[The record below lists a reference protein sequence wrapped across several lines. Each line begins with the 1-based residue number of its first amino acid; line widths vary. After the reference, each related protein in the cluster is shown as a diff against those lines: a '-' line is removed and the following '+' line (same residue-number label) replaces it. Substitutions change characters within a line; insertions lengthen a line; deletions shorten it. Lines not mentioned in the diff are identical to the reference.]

1 MKPTEV
7 RKNSRPMRPAP
18 PRSTPG
24 PWPRPRAGFSLLE
37 VQVAFVVLGVALAGF
52 CPLVVMQLRMTR
64 TLQAEFDPASTHD
77 LVPSSGT
84 YAFDGSGN
92 LVGFASGNTA
102 TDHWARKL
110 GAMAAF
116 RSSAS
121 LGGYVYLDLNDD
133 GVKQPI
139 EPGIAG
145 VTVALVF
152 TDSTGQVHSLAA
164 QTASTGAYLFTN
176 LAPGTYS
183 ISESQPAGYADGQD
197 AIGTQGGTVG
207 DDLLSNIVVGSG
219 TNGTGN
225 NFAEVGASLGGF
237 VYVDV
242 KGDGVKQNG
251 EPGLANVPVTLN
263 GTDQQGGTVAQTVS
277 TNAVGAFLFSSL
289 RPGNYRLSETQPN
302 GYLDGL
308 DTAGTQGGTVGDDVI
323 SEIALGGGDL
333 GTGYSF
339 GEHLTDSSLGSLA
352 GFVYVDKNGN
362 GTKDINE
369 PGIPGTELT
378 LTGNDDRGSTVNLV
392 TTTDAAGGYSFT
404 NLAPGTYTIG
414 ETTPPGYTDGQDT
427 IGTQGGT
434 AGDDLFVNLPI
445 SAGVNGI
452 NNNFGEQSTGT
463 SNAPTTSSV
472 AGYVYIDVNGNGAK
486 DDNEPGVAGVTL
498 TLSGGSSAVATTGS
512 TGYFQFAN
520 LSSGTYTITE
530 AQPTGYIDGLDS
542 AGSSAGTVKDDQVVN
557 IALGSGVSATG
568 YNFGEHLTDTS
579 LGSLSGSVYVD
590 QNGNGVKDP
599 GEPGIAGIT
608 LTLTGDDARGFSI
621 TENTVTT
628 IDGSYLFPDLAPG
641 SYAIAEVAPANYLDG
656 QDTAGSQ
663 GATVGNDLLA
673 WIALDTG
680 VNGTGNNFGERQYQ
694 VSILSVAKDASA
706 STLTVQVEVTP

>member
-1 MKPTEV
+1 MH
-7 RKNSRPMRPAP
+7 PASL
-18 PRSTPG
+18 RST
-24 PWPRPRAGFSLLE
+24 RRSRSRAGFSLLE

-52 CPLVVMQLRMTR
+52 CPLVVMQLRLTK
-64 TLQAEFDPASTHD
+64 TLQAGFDPASTHD
-77 LVPSSGT
+77 LIPSSGT

-110 GAMAAF
+110 GAMAGF

-121 LGGYVYLDLNDD
+121 LAGYVYLDLNDD

-145 VTVALVF
+145 VTVVLAF
-152 TDSTGQVHSLAA
+152 TDSTGQPHSLAA

-176 LAPGTYS
+176 LAPGTYT
-183 ISESQPAGYADGQD
+183 ISESQPAGYSDGQD
-197 AIGTQGGTVG
+197 AIGSQGGTVG
-207 DDLLSNIVVGSG
+207 DDLLSNILLG
-219 TNGTGN
+219 TGTAGTGN

-242 KGDGVKQNG
+242 NGDGVKQDA
-251 EPGLANVPVTLN
+251 EPGLANVPVTLT
-263 GTDQQGGTVAQTVS
+263 GTDRQGGSVAQS
-277 TNAVGAFLFSSL
+277 LQTNAVGSFLFSSL
-289 RPGNYRLSETQPN
+289 RPGTYTLTETQPT

-308 DTAGTQGGTVGDDVI
+308 DSAGTQGGTVGDDEL
-323 SEIALGGGDL
+323 SAIALGGGDQ
-333 GTGYSF
+333 GAGYNF
-339 GEHLTDSSLGSLA
+339 GEHLTDSALGSVA

-369 PGIPGTELT
+369 PGIAGTELT
-378 LTGNDDRGSTVNLV
+378 LTGNDDRGGTVNLV
-392 TTTDAAGGYSFT
+392 TTTDAAGGYNFT
-404 NLAPGTYTIG
+404 NLAPGTYSIS
-414 ETTPPGYTDGQDT
+414 ETTPSGFTDGQDT

-434 AGDDLFVNLPI
+434 AGDDLLVNLPI

-463 SNAPTTSSV
+463 SNSPTTSSL
-472 AGYVYIDVNGNGAK
+472 AGYVYTDVNGNGAK

-498 TLSGGSSAVATTGS
+498 TLSGGSSNVATTGS
-512 TGYFQFAN
+512 TGYYLFAN
-520 LSSGTYTITE
+520 LSSGTYTIAE
-530 AQPTGYIDGLDS
+530 AQPTGYTDGLDS

-557 IALGSGVSATG
+557 IGLGSGTSATG
-568 YNFGEHLTDTS
+568 YNFGEHLTDTA

-590 QNGNGVKDP
+590 RNGNGVKDP

-621 TENTVTT
+621 TLNTVTSV
-628 IDGSYLFPDLAPG
+628 DGSYLFPDLSPG
-641 SYAIAEVAPANYLDG
+641 TYAIAEAAPANYVDG
-656 QDTAGSQ
+656 QETAGSQ
-663 GATVGNDLLA
+663 GATVSNDLLA
-673 WIALDTG
+673 WISLDTG

-694 VSILSVAKDASA
+694 VSILSVAKNASS